1 MITLKLFV
9 WVAFVAIDVWINY
22 TIIEKNNARPN
33 YLLLNIIRGGAFIL
47 YGAFVWDFQAE
58 LWYLNVFVFCCTSF
72 WCLFDLSLNIAR
84 KKHPLH
90 IGQHS
95 GWIDQFG
102 FKNPGIYYF
111 GKVCALI
118 LMVFSIINIYQP

>member
-9 WVAFVAIDVWINY
+9 WVAFIAIDVWINY

-58 LWYLNVFVFCCTSF
+58 IWYLNVFVFCCTSF
-72 WCLFDLSLNIAR
+72 SILFDLALNIAR

-90 IGQHS
+90 IGQNS
-95 GWIDQFG
+95 GWIDQYG

-111 GKVCALI
+111 GKVCALV
-118 LMVFSIINIYQP
+118 LMIFSLINIYQS